1 MRVTIVLNDEL
12 SKLLRVKQATVIKN
26 TGANYSF
33 SSVVNDYLRKGLL
46 K

>member
-12 SKLLRVKQATVIKN
+12 SKLLRKKQAEVIKDTN
-26 TGANYSF
+26 ANYSF
-33 SSVVNDYLRKGLL
+33 SSVVNEYLRRGL